1 MSSTCGCTRS
11 SAMFCLKFK
20 ALHRCHSLS
29 SSIILRLSG
38 KPCHWGCNPGHFHLS
53 GPCLHFASSGGQTN
67 ALISTKRLTCDAKWT
82 SWAGSSTILMN
93 KILRL
98 NKRYAHAHTQRKID
112 RHDRQTDGQTD
123 RERETQRDR
132 ETDRQPDSQ
141 TDRQTQNLEQLYRSQ
156 APPSTLSPHEHIWAM
171 AIEWE
176 NIRNAPWHCDAPS
189 TPPRLSRPPSTAP
202 TPGRRGAMGTGTAC
216 HSSAWLWSS
225 EVSEALIVKHGN
237 GML

>member
-1 MSSTCGCTRS
+1 MSSTCGCTPS

-38 KPCHWGCNPGHFHLS
+38 KPCHWGCNPGHFYLS

-98 NKRYAHAHTQRKID
+98 NKRYAHAHTHTEK
-112 RHDRQTDGQTD
+112 DRQTWQTDGRTDGRTDGQRERERHRETESQPHRQTARQTD
-123 RERETQRDR
+123 RRKILNNC
-132 ETDRQPDSQ
+132 TDPK
-141 TDRQTQNLEQLYRSQ
+141 LLQ
-156 APPSTLSPHEHIWAM
+156 ALCLHM
-171 AIEWE
+171 
-176 NIRNAPWHCDAPS
+176 NISGQWQ
-189 TPPRLSRPPSTAP
+189 
-202 TPGRRGAMGTGTAC
+202 
-216 HSSAWLWSS
+216 
-225 EVSEALIVKHGN
+225 
-237 GML
+237 